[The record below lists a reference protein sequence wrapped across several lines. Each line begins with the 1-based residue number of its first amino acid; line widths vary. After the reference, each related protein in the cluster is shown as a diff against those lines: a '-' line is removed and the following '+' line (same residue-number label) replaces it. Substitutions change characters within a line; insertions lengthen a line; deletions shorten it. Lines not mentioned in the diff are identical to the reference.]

1 MRLLEHQ
8 SGVNYLQ
15 NNCDC
20 RAENKILELKK
31 KKKNVVSSFFG
42 TFLKWK
48 AKRENC
54 TTLNFKVVFRLL

>member
-31 KKKNVVSSFFG
+31 KKKMLSPL
-42 TFLKWK
+42 FL
-48 AKRENC
+48 E
-54 TTLNFKVVFRLL
+54 LF